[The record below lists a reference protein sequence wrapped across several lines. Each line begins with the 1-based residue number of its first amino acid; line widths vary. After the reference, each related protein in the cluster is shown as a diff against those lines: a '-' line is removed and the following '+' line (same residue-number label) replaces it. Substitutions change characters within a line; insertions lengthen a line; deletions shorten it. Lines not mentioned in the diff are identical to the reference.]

1 MARSTPV
8 SILMT
13 LWVGLMAPSASWSA
27 DIAQFSLAG
36 VRLGMSPDEARRAAS
51 SYLHVEEN
59 AFEAAPPWNDPLMG
73 RPLSKWMTY
82 TSPDLELKIS
92 FEVSNPE
99 DKSSA
104 LVVAMVAYKPAST
117 EQITK
122 LKSFAIKEYGEP
134 SDRTMEDGGILL
146 WCSQPQAG
154 KCNWGSPGASYSSK
168 DGLMLDDPRLKAAYH
183 EAFGRMLSRMQEQQR

>member
-1 MARSTPV
+1 MTQSISRSV
-8 SILMT
+8 LMT
-13 LWVGLMAPSASWSA
+13 LWGCLIAPSVSWSA

-36 VRLGMSPDEARRAAS
+36 VRLGMSPEEARSAAS
-51 SYLHVEEN
+51 TYLHVKEE

-99 DKSSA
+99 DQSSA
-104 LVVAMVAYKPAST
+104 LVVASVSYKPLSA
-117 EQITK
+117 EQALN
-122 LKSFAIKEYGEP
+122 LKESAVREYGEP
-134 SDRTMEDGGILL
+134 SDRTMGDGAILL

-154 KCNWGSPGASYSSK
+154 QCQWDSPGASYSSEY
-168 DGLMLDDPRLKAAYH
+168 GLTLDDPRLREAYH
-183 EAFGRMLSRMQEQQR
+183 EAIERKLNRIKRDKP